1 MSSVA
6 EQLQRKSQKP
16 VATKQVRLKLVYIDF
31 WSAVKLSFLVAASL
45 GIVLVVSTILIYLV
59 LQSTGVFDR
68 LDTLL
73 ADILTP
79 TGDEPF
85 SLTENFSLV
94 TVAFFAFIVAV
105 LNIVVGTALGAI
117 TSILYNFSVR
127 LTGGLLVG
135 FTNN

>member
-6 EQLQRKSQKP
+6 EQLQRKSQKS
-16 VATKQVRLKLVYIDF
+16 VATKQVRLKLVYVDF

-45 GIVLVVSTILIYLV
+45 AIVLVVSTILVYLV
-59 LQSTGVFDR
+59 LASTGVFTQ
-68 LDTLL
+68 LDSLL
-73 ADILTP
+73 TDILTSE
-79 TGDEPF
+79 GDDPF
-85 SLTENFSLV
+85 SISETFSLLSV
-94 TVAFFAFIVAV
+94 SLFALVIGIV
-105 LNIVVGTALGAI
+105 NIVVGTALGAI

>member
-6 EQLQRKSQKP
+6 EQLQRKSQKT
-16 VATKQVRLKLVYIDF
+16 VATKQVRLKLVYVDF

-45 GIVLVVSTILIYLV
+45 AIVLVVSTILVYLV
-59 LQSTGVFDR
+59 LASTGVFTQ
-68 LDTLL
+68 LDSLL
-73 ADILTP
+73 TDILTSE
-79 TGDEPF
+79 GDDPF
-85 SLTENFSLV
+85 SISETFSLLSV
-94 TVAFFAFIVAV
+94 SLFALVIGIV
-105 LNIVVGTALGAI
+105 NIVVGTALGAI